1 MARNTKNPGAN
12 KQITAPQGTARTAQT
27 SPPLPPLGKPQADRT
42 NLARTAAAI
51 PRLDVVAESGY
62 SAEVMTPGVPGRNS
76 PTASLT
82 PAEASVPIV
91 PTPATKP
98 MAAALTQN
106 STGLSGPGTVKVSE

>member
-1 MARNTKNPGAN
+1 MAKSPRSRG
-12 KQITAPQGTARTAQT
+12 QITAPQGTARTPQT
-27 SPPLPPLGKPQADRT
+27 SPPLSPLAKPQADKT

-51 PRLDVVAESGY
+51 PKSDVIAESGY
-62 SAEVMTPGVPGRNS
+62 SAETMPIGVPGRNS